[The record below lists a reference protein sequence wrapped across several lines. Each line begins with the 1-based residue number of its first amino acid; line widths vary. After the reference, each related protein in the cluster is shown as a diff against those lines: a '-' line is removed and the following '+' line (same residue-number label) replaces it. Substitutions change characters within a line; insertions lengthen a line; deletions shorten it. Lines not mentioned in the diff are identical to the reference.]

1 MRVLNKKIRLN
12 SNYITRKE
20 VKKMKNE
27 QKNVAT
33 PSVPNRARTEMK
45 KEENNPQNKKQNETQ
60 NKQNTNQN
68 K

>member
-1 MRVLNKKIRLN
+1 
-12 SNYITRKE
+12 
-20 VKKMKNE
+20 MKNE

-60 NKQNTNQN
+60 NKQNTN
-68 K
+68 KTK

>member
-12 SNYITRKE
+12 SNCITQKRGE
-20 VKKMKNE
+20 KMKNE

-60 NKQNTNQN
+60 NKQNTN
-68 K
+68 KTK